1 MSHILLNL
9 SLGTVYETNLI
20 KYKKKNKMKIKPLAD
35 RVLVEPSAA
44 ETKTASGIIIPDSA
58 QEKPQKGKVIA
69 VGPGTKENPVTLKV
83 GDEILYGKYSGTELK
98 HEGSDFLIMKESDIL
113 AKI

>member
-1 MSHILLNL
+1 
-9 SLGTVYETNLI
+9 
-20 KYKKKNKMKIKPLAD
+20 MKIKPLAD

-58 QEKPQKGKVIA
+58 QEKPQKGKVVA